1 MTKNWKKLSFKLE
14 LLGNS
19 FILKFSAC
27 FLLLLFSFESKAT
40 NYYVNDNS
48 ITGDVFC
55 SAIGNDANPGTL
67 TLPFRTLNKAL
78 TVVNSGDSIFVET
91 GIYNDFN
98 LLIPATLTGISI
110 IGNGYQNTIFDHL
123 FAGSSTDYFICIQG
137 SNTSLKSLCIKGY
150 ENNGTQFPGHSG
162 QAITINGTTSSI
174 TGILIENVMLLGNG
188 QSGGN
193 PAISVLDK
201 SEVTIRGGGSF
212 CNASGS
218 AYTGGVEA
226 YGKNINLVI
235 ENYILADNDKIGFD
249 GGGLRIEGDLTTS
262 VIVRN
267 TRISNNVAVNGGGVA
282 MYNGNLVMND
292 CIIDGNTIGQVSN
305 TIMGGGIFVSCG
317 NLNLNRCII
326 RNNNEN
332 ASGTFRGG
340 GIAGRYNGA
349 TGNFS
354 TNKSITLTAD
364 SCIFS
369 GNFGD
374 NGKDIYAASGFGN
387 PCNFT
392 LTNCIFSS
400 ASTNIVSDATSPAT
414 NINVTYVGTA
424 PTQLG
429 SNISSSSSTASL
441 FDLSMVNPP
450 DYSGSCP
457 NIVIL
462 CSAASPTGSQTQN
475 FCSNQSPTIADLIA
489 IGSSIQ
495 WYSSPTGGIPLISST
510 PLVNGTTYY
519 ATQTVGGCESTIRL
533 AVLVTIVNLST
544 PTITASGPTSLC
556 TGGSVTLT
564 SSSTTDN
571 TWSTGE
577 TTQSITVS
585 AAGTYTVTVNSGGC
599 SATSAGTVVTVN
611 PTPATP
617 TISASGPT
625 TLCSGG
631 SATLT
636 SSSTTGN
643 TWSTGE
649 TTQSI
654 TVSAAGT
661 YNLFYTDQNGC
672 FSALTSQNIIEQVTP
687 TISISNDTICEG
699 QEMGQL
705 LTNASP
711 LGGTYNWSPAIS
723 TSSTLFDSPNS
734 STSYSVTYSLNGC
747 VSSPALGNIIVNPT
761 PVASFTT
768 YPINFTTSPEAITFF
783 NTSVNANFYQWDFG
797 DVSTS
802 TNESPEHIFNNTE
815 NGYVVTLTVSN
826 LYGCQDQVQSII
838 GYEGGS
844 DFYVPN
850 SFTPDGDEFNNI
862 FKPVF
867 TSGFDPFNFHMSIYD
882 RWGELIFESY
892 DSNKGWDGSLG
903 ITGIS
908 VQDGVYI
915 WVIDYKKPSTD
926 ERVKLTGHVS
936 KLK

>member
-27 FLLLLFSFESKAT
+27 FLLILFSFESRAT

-123 FAGSSTDYFICIQG
+123 FAGSSTDYFICIQA

-414 NINVTYVGTA
+414 
-424 PTQLG
+424 
-429 SNISSSSSTASL
+429 
-441 FDLSMVNPP
+441 DL
-450 DYSGSCP
+450 
-457 NIVIL
+457 
-462 CSAASPTGSQTQN
+462 
-475 FCSNQSPTIADLIA
+475 
-489 IGSSIQ
+489 
-495 WYSSPTGGIPLISST
+495 
-510 PLVNGTTYY
+510 
-519 ATQTVGGCESTIRL
+519 
-533 AVLVTIVNLST
+533 
-544 PTITASGPTSLC
+544 
-556 TGGSVTLT
+556 
-564 SSSTTDN
+564 
-571 TWSTGE
+571 
-577 TTQSITVS
+577 
-585 AAGTYTVTVNSGGC
+585 
-599 SATSAGTVVTVN
+599 
-611 PTPATP
+611 
-617 TISASGPT
+617 
-625 TLCSGG
+625 
-631 SATLT
+631 
-636 SSSTTGN
+636 
-643 TWSTGE
+643 
-649 TTQSI
+649 
-654 TVSAAGT
+654 
-661 YNLFYTDQNGC
+661 
-672 FSALTSQNIIEQVTP
+672 
-687 TISISNDTICEG
+687 
-699 QEMGQL
+699 
-705 LTNASP
+705 
-711 LGGTYNWSPAIS
+711 
-723 TSSTLFDSPNS
+723 
-734 STSYSVTYSLNGC
+734 
-747 VSSPALGNIIVNPT
+747 
-761 PVASFTT
+761 
-768 YPINFTTSPEAITFF
+768 
-783 NTSVNANFYQWDFG
+783 
-797 DVSTS
+797 
-802 TNESPEHIFNNTE
+802 
-815 NGYVVTLTVSN
+815 
-826 LYGCQDQVQSII
+826 
-838 GYEGGS
+838 
-844 DFYVPN
+844 
-850 SFTPDGDEFNNI
+850 
-862 FKPVF
+862 
-867 TSGFDPFNFHMSIYD
+867 
-882 RWGELIFESY
+882 
-892 DSNKGWDGSLG
+892 
-903 ITGIS
+903 
-908 VQDGVYI
+908 
-915 WVIDYKKPSTD
+915 
-926 ERVKLTGHVS
+926 
-936 KLK
+936 